1 MFLYRKF
8 FRIANMHNGHDGSTL
23 ASRVYQSV
31 RRGILSGDLQTG
43 QPMSRR
49 RIATELRTSPLP
61 VASAFQRLELEG
73 LLESR
78 PRAGTRVRALSLDQ
92 IRGHFVVREALETQA
107 ATRVALMATDGQLA
121 HLETLAQELDDLS
134 TRDDVKQY
142 AVAHRAFHGQI
153 AACTQCSALV
163 DAVDQAHGFAMLWLS
178 QVSQPCDPNARH
190 RELVA
195 AMSSRDPMKAA
206 LAATEHLAFGL
217 ARAIETVSANSA
229 SGFSSGPL
237 FRRRRRRQ
245 LSGDAER
252 LTR

>member
-1 MFLYRKF
+1 
-8 FRIANMHNGHDGSTL
+8 MHQR
-23 ASRVYQSV
+23 SRRSVYQSV
-31 RRGILSGDLQTG
+31 RRGILSGDLPPG

-107 ATRVALMATDGQLA
+107 ATRVALMATDAELA
-121 HLETLAQELDDLS
+121 HLETLAQELDCLS
-134 TRDDVKQY
+134 ARSDVKQY
-142 AVAHRAFHGQI
+142 ATRAPGVPWAGCCIH
-153 AACTQCSALV
+153 AVQCALRRRRSV
-163 DAVDQAHGFAMLWLS
+163 PRLRDAVALTRLPAVRS
-178 QVSQPCDPNARH
+178 EYAAPRAR
-190 RELVA
+190 A
-195 AMSSRDPMKAA
+195 AMASRDPIKSG

-217 ARAIETVSANSA
+217 ARAIETLSANA
-229 SGFSSGPL
+229 GSGFSSGPL

-245 LSGDAER
+245 LSADAER
-252 LTR
+252 HTR

>member
-1 MFLYRKF
+1 MP
-8 FRIANMHNGHDGSTL
+8 NGHDASTL
-23 ASRVYQSV
+23 ASRVYESV
-31 RRGILSGDLQTG
+31 RRGILSGDLQPG

-107 ATRVALMATDGQLA
+107 ATRIALMATDSELA
-121 HLETLAQELDDLS
+121 HLDTLAQELDDLS
-134 TRDDVKQY
+134 TRADVKRY
-142 AVAHRAFHGQI
+142 ATAHRAFHGQI
-153 AACTQCSALV
+153 AAYAQCGALY

-178 QVSQPCDPNARH
+178 QVARPCDPNARH
-190 RELVA
+190 RDLVA
-195 AMSSRDPMKAA
+195 AMASHDPLKASV
-206 LAATEHLAFGL
+206 AATEHLAAGL
-217 ARAIETVSANSA
+217 ARAIETL
-229 SGFSSGPL
+229 SGNAAHGSSSRPL

-245 LSGDAER
+245 LSADNER
-252 LTR
+252 HTR